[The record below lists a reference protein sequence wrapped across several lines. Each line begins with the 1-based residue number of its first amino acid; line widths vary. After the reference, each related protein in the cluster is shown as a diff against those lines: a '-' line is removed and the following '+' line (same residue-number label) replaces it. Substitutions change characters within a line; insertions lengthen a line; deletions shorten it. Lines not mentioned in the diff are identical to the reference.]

1 MEMQGLTPRFWL
13 AVSWVALRNL
23 NALQAPQDSKTPALT
38 WWFSALEA
46 YFINKHFMNGVNPD
60 VTPKDSPL
68 VGLVRGSTSAFFL
81 LSSKPPKMHHLH
93 PLSVDRTV
101 MSTLWILL
109 WSGSHTFS
117 SYKSETLSL
126 LSTNLPPAPG
136 NNPSTLCFYDLG
148 GSKY

>member
-46 YFINKHFMNGVNPD
+46 YFINKHFMNEVNPD

-68 VGLVRGSTSAFFL
+68 VGLVRGSTSAFFFYCRPNHLKCTIFILFQWTEQSCPLSGYCCEVALIPFLLTNLKLSLYWALTFPQPLAITLL
-81 LSSKPPKMHHLH
+81 LSVSM
-93 PLSVDRTV
+93 T
-101 MSTLWILL
+101 
-109 WSGSHTFS
+109 
-117 SYKSETLSL
+117 
-126 LSTNLPPAPG
+126 
-136 NNPSTLCFYDLG
+136 
-148 GSKY
+148 